1 MLQIHLA
8 VVLRRGCIFARMGPV
23 ASAANTFTVPPT
35 IEGRMAM
42 VKNTI
47 PNPPIHCVIERQ
59 KSSPWGSTSTSS
71 MMDAP
76 VVVKPEIVSKKAFV
90 KFGM

>member
-8 VVLRRGCIFARMGPV
+8 VVVSRGCILVRIGPV

-42 VKNTI
+42 VKNRM
-47 PNPPIHCVIERQ
+47 PKPPIHWVSERQ
-59 KSSPWGSTSTSS
+59 KSRPWGSRSTSS
-71 MMDAP
+71 MMLAP
-76 VVVKPEIVSKKAFV
+76 VVVNPDIVSK
-90 KFGM
+90 